1 MLVRVGRYRSVPPT
15 LLDLDDVAGMLDYAE
30 IPGRALV
37 EIVLHAGDGLM
48 FGEAAGA
55 LLPQPLGAGRT
66 RRLRLSPGNVAQA
79 DGIRYGK
86 VVLHW
91 PHLRAALVAAGVRG
105 ADRLPTNPAPV
116 IPGLGEVPLSV
127 LRAAPRWWDDAG
139 AEAADRAQ
147 APVPSRRAEQTD
159 PDTESST
166 PPAERIAA
174 RKNPRGPVAGET
186 NQAKQQREALYPEI
200 RDARQEGESW
210 TQRSPQVGQIGG
222 AHITRRGQRLMRR
235 RSKRSP
241 GSAQGCTA
249 NSGKLRSKQQ
259 DTTTKPKTSFC

>member
-1 MLVRVGRYRSVPPT
+1 
-15 LLDLDDVAGMLDYAE
+15 
-30 IPGRALV
+30 
-37 EIVLHAGDGLM
+37 M

-159 PDTESST
+159 PDTKLST

-200 RDARQEGESW
+200 RDARQEGEFW
-210 TQRSPQVGQIGG
+210 TNAV
-222 AHITRRGQRLMRR
+222 RRWAKLEGHTL
-235 RSKRSP
+235 P
-241 GSAQGCTA
+241 GEGSSDAQKIKALAGVC
-249 NSGKLRSKQQ
+249 SGMHGKLRETPEQQQ
-259 DTTTKPKTSFC
+259 DTTRNLRPVFVDLIGSSPD